1 MLFLKK
7 LNGIKVIRME
17 DLKVHIDTDKT
28 ALKE

>member
-17 DLKVHIDTDKT
+17 DLKVYIVTDKT
-28 ALKE
+28 VLKE